1 PFQYSSQSTEG
12 SVLAAAGLRGAAGE
26 ARRGAGRAQP
36 SRARAASQVAGGRG
50 SPGGAAAG
58 GKVAA
63 RPAGQVCRHR
73 LRCTASARFCFCFRP
88 ACCYLM
94 LAT

>member
-1 PFQYSSQSTEG
+1 QSTEG

-36 SRARAASQVAGGRG
+36 SWARAASQVAGGRG

-63 RPAGQVCRHR
+63 RPAGQ
-73 LRCTASARFCFCFRP
+73 AKSDEFQSMFC
-88 ACCYLM
+88 L
-94 LAT
+94 